1 MVVEHRSTDLLGL
14 QNPLK
19 LDSGRLLEGFR
30 IAYEFYGELN
40 RGRDNA
46 ILVCH
51 ALSGDQYVAS
61 RNPATGKKGW
71 WETMVGPGRPID
83 TNEYFVIC
91 SNVLGGCMGS
101 EGPLS
106 INSGTEKPWGIDFPL
121 ITIGDMVEAQA
132 RLIDYIG
139 IKRLFAVVGGS
150 MGGMQALE
158 WMRRFPKRL
167 CAVICM
173 ATSYRQ
179 LVQNIAFHVAGRQA
193 IMNDPDWAGGE
204 YAARGTFPRKG
215 LALARMIGHVTYLS
229 PESLGEKFGRRLQ
242 NKSFRTYDFGVN
254 FQIDSYLQHQ
264 GSAFTA
270 RFDPNSYLYLTQA
283 IDFFD
288 QSEPSAGDLEE
299 VYRGTLIGE
308 KLAVLLISF
317 STDWMYPISE
327 TRMIEKSLRSAGIE
341 VEGRDLEADGGHD
354 AFLIENDELADIV
367 QRFLIRQNR
376 RRAAD

>member
-1 MVVEHRSTDLLGL
+1 
-14 QNPLK
+14 
-19 LDSGRLLEGFR
+19 
-30 IAYEFYGELN
+30 
-40 RGRDNA
+40 
-46 ILVCH
+46 
-51 ALSGDQYVAS
+51 
-61 RNPATGKKGW
+61 
-71 WETMVGPGRPID
+71 
-83 TNEYFVIC
+83 
-91 SNVLGGCMGS
+91 
-101 EGPLS
+101 
-106 INSGTEKPWGIDFPL
+106 
-121 ITIGDMVEAQA
+121 
-132 RLIDYIG
+132 
-139 IKRLFAVVGGS
+139 

-179 LVQNIAFHVAGRQA
+179 SVQNIAFHVAGRQA
-193 IMNDPDWAGGE
+193 IMNDPDWSEGE
-204 YAARGTFPRKG
+204 YAARGTFPQKG

-254 FQIDSYLQHQ
+254 FQIESYLQHQ
-264 GSAFTA
+264 GSAFTG

-308 KLAVLLISF
+308 KLAVCLISF

-327 TRMIEKSLRSAGIE
+327 TRTIEKSLRSAGIE
-341 VEGRDLEADGGHD
+341 VEGRDLEAEGGHD